1 MNEEESRDRKQS
13 GTEGKGRRIK
23 MRREGI
29 CGEEKGGRREEGG
42 RRGRNPGRLREA
54 KILLSLPLERAEKK
68 ERSKVRASGPDTDR
82 FSCDT
87 DEEEEGAGKKEDKRI
102 YLPVQ
107 ARISASSKI
116 SGEQMVSTAFI
127 RFTDPSRKN
136 YLIIFL
142 KCKSTKKNLVKVKN
156 MP

>member
-23 MRREGI
+23 TRREGN
-29 CGEEKGGRREEGG
+29 RD
-42 RRGRNPGRLREA
+42 RRGRERKKEERAREA
-54 KILLSLPLERAEKK
+54 RRTKPGAIARSEDPPLAASRESKKK

-82 FSCDT
+82 FSCDI
-87 DEEEEGAGKKEDKRI
+87 DEEEGGAGRKEDKRI

-116 SGEQMVSTAFI
+116 SASGQMVSTAFI
-127 RFTDPSRKN
+127 GLTDPS
-136 YLIIFL
+136 
-142 KCKSTKKNLVKVKN
+142 KK
-156 MP
+156 